1 MENYVVAIPSYKRAE
16 QLRDQTL
23 VTLRDASIAAN
34 IVSVFVA
41 DEAESDIY
49 TSTLVPGT
57 YGELIV
63 GKTGI
68 TKQRDFISMHY
79 REGQNIVQIDDDI
92 TSFVKISEDGCMVP
106 IKNLDMWLKIGF
118 KLCRQ
123 HGFGM
128 FGFYPCAQP
137 RFMQQRVVFG
147 THKVTGC
154 CFGTINLHSAD
165 LKVTG
170 EEHNDFEMNMLHF
183 QKYGGVVRFDN
194 IAMKTKFMT
203 PGGMSHNTDRC
214 KRSLPAA
221 KALIR
226 QYPQYLKP
234 KPVVGLKKYN
244 KSGKK
249 FWNPDYRRFRVSKS
263 VSIAEATDV

>member
-1 MENYVVAIPSYKRAE
+1 M
-16 QLRDQTL
+16 
-23 VTLRDASIAAN
+23 
-34 IVSVFVA
+34 FVA
-41 DEAESDIY
+41 DEAESDMY
-49 TSTLVPGT
+49 KSTLVPGT

-63 GKTGI
+63 GRTGI
-68 TKQRDFISMHY
+68 TNQRDFISMY
-79 REGQNIVQIDDDI
+79 YPEGKNIVQIDDDI
-92 TSFVKISEDGCMVP
+92 TSFVELSKKGSMVP
-106 IKNLDMWLKIGF
+106 VKNLDRWLEIGF

-147 THKVTGC
+147 THKVIGC
-154 CFGTINLHSAD
+154 SFGTINLHSSD

-194 IAMKTKFMT
+194 IAMETKFMT

-226 QYPQYLKP
+226 RYPQYLKP
-234 KPVVGLKKYN
+234 MPVVGLKKYN

-249 FWNPDYRRFRVSKS
+249 FWNPDYRRFRVKKS
-263 VSIAEATDV
+263 VSIAELSNCSS